1 MTSPSSPFVVAGP
14 KPVRSDSAFGRFY
27 QVEGQPEPFPSVTHV
42 LSCLGKPALINWAA
56 SEERKLVLEAA
67 ADLYVDTARL
77 PQPMMRT
84 AYVESL
90 LTRLTKVKAHQKQ
103 LAKAGEVG
111 TQLHNMAEWF
121 LRKQAGQVVG
131 PEPPLSAEAA
141 VSFQHFQTWV
151 ADIKLQPAFL
161 EQTVWSTKYRY
172 AGTLDVFGRLGKH
185 QVVIDFKTSSA
196 LYAEYD
202 LQVAAYVQAIR
213 EMKQG
218 TPTHGFLVRFPKKAT
233 DTFEVREIPDWR
245 ARFKEFLKVRQ
256 MFDVWYAWERAY
268 QEKRQAAKD
277 AAKAAPVAPATN
289 DGVEA
294 TF

>member
-1 MTSPSSPFVVAGP
+1 
-14 KPVRSDSAFGRFY
+14 
-27 QVEGQPEPFPSVTHV
+27 
-42 LSCLGKPALINWAA
+42 
-56 SEERKLVLEAA
+56 
-67 ADLYVDTARL
+67 
-77 PQPMMRT
+77 MMRT